1 MGEGGKEKAPIG
13 PALEFFAGT
22 LAGVGSLFVG
32 HPFDT
37 SKYRPSILAAKIY
50 SLN

>member
-37 SKYRPSILAAKIY
+37 SMLIDNIL
-50 SLN
+50 L